1 MEKKVNKSFYLLS
14 SLNTIP
20 ALILGG
26 GLTLDSLVLIA
37 IIVALVLNHQMLV
50 RAVSQLTRS
59 VADEGSSSKALQG
72 LLLAMLFK
80 MLLLGSVVGLIVFYD
95 KNLVARAM
103 GIIIFQLIIQVVS
116 ITTNQQKN

>member
-14 SLNTIP
+14 SLNIIP

-26 GLTLDSLVLIA
+26 GLTKDSLVLVA
-37 IIVALVLNHQMLV
+37 IVVALVLNHHMLV